1 MHTPNRILSLSV
13 LIALAVAATP
23 AQAWKHHKKEAPP
36 EAPSAPAVALPPPPP
51 PPPVPVSFMNP
62 IGAAQTAPMDLL
74 LSASSEIQNVAR
86 WVNESRDNA
95 GLPFLL
101 VDKTNAQVYAFNSL
115 GQLQATAPA
124 LLGMSKGD
132 HLLAPNSASMSQMPP
147 SVRITPAGRYIS
159 QLAIDSHNKELL
171 VIDYNASISMHPV
184 VKGTPQ
190 EHRAERLASATSD
203 DNRISFGCIN
213 VPPAFYAS
221 FVHADFANTKG
232 VVYILPEK
240 STAGELF
247 GFVPAGPAT
256 PATQAISTVSGAAT
270 PGTTAS
276 SAAMPSTT
284 TLNLSAPSTSTL
296 NLSAPSTT
304 TLNLSTPST
313 TASSAGTSGAAAVQA
328 VKTPGTN

>member
-1 MHTPNRILSLSV
+1 MIDRMHTPNRILSLSV
-13 LIALAVAATP
+13 LIAVAVVATP

-36 EAPSAPAVALPPPPP
+36 EAPPPPAVVLPPPP
-51 PPPVPVSFMNP
+51 PPPVPVSFLNP
-62 IGAAQTAPMDLL
+62 TGAAQIAPMDLL
-74 LSASSEIQNVAR
+74 LSASSEVQNVAR
-86 WVNESRDNA
+86 WVNQSHDNA

-132 HLLAPNSASMSQMPP
+132 RLLAPNSASMSQMPP
-147 SVRITPAGRYIS
+147 SVRITPAGRYMS
-159 QLAIDSHNKELL
+159 QLAIDSHKKELL
-171 VIDYNASISMHPV
+171 VIDYAASISMHPV
-184 VKGTPQ
+184 VKGTPL
-190 EHRAERLASATSD
+190 EHRAERLASATSE

-213 VPPAFYAS
+213 VPPAFYTS
-221 FVHADFANTKG
+221 FIHADFANTKG

-247 GFVPAGPAT
+247 GFAPTGAAT
-256 PATQAISTVSGAAT
+256 PATQAISALSGVT

-276 SAAMPSTT
+276 SAATPSTT
-284 TLNLSAPSTSTL
+284 TLNLSAPSTT
-296 NLSAPSTT
+296 A
-304 TLNLSTPST
+304 PST
-313 TASSAGTSGAAAVQA
+313 TASSAGASGAAAVQA

>member
-1 MHTPNRILSLSV
+1 MAANRGCFDVTDRMHTPNRILSLSV

-36 EAPSAPAVALPPPPP
+36 EAPPPPAVVLPPPP
-51 PPPVPVSFMNP
+51 PPPVPVSFLNP
-62 IGAAQTAPMDLL
+62 TGAAQIAPMDLL
-74 LSASSEIQNVAR
+74 LSASSEVQNVAR
-86 WVNESRDNA
+86 WVNQSHDNA

-132 HLLAPNSASMSQMPP
+132 RLLAPNSASMSQMPP
-147 SVRITPAGRYIS
+147 SVRITPAGRYMS
-159 QLAIDSHNKELL
+159 QLAIDSHKKELL

-184 VKGTPQ
+184 VKGTPL
-190 EHRAERLASATSD
+190 EHRAERLASATSE

-213 VPPAFYAS
+213 VPPAFYTS
-221 FVHADFANTKG
+221 FIHADFANTKG

-247 GFVPAGPAT
+247 GFAPAGATT
-256 PATQAISTVSGAAT
+256 PATQAISTVSGAT
-270 PGTTAS
+270 PSTTAS
-276 SAAMPSTT
+276 SAATPSTT
-284 TLNLSAPSTSTL
+284 TLNLSAPSTT
-296 NLSAPSTT
+296 AP
-304 TLNLSTPST
+304 NT
-313 TASSAGTSGAAAVQA
+313 TASSAGASGAAAVQA